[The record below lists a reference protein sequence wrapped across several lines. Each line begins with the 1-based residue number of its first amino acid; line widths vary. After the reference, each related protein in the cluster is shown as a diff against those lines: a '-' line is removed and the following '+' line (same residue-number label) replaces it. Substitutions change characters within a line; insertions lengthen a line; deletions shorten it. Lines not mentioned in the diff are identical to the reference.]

1 MLTTQHN
8 INSTTVSNVTQT
20 LYPNYSTLIP
30 VIPGKQIHFETKEEQ
45 VVKYYDELI
54 IAIMKVIDIQYVTHC
69 MDDQYWLI
77 TIYGA
82 GDTLIHIIPSKTL
95 QKQLIKRK
103 DQLNSIK
110 TGVYCVKQLT
120 TLTNGVMHY
129 MTANLINKW
138 IEKKRRL
145 L

>member
-1 MLTTQHN
+1 MNGTITQH
-8 INSTTVSNVTQT
+8 SQT
-20 LYPNYSTLIP
+20 PYTLIP

-69 MDDQYWLI
+69 MDNQYWLI

-120 TLTNGVMHY
+120 TLTNRVMHY